1 MSKPKTN
8 NRNDIATQ
16 EALIPIA
23 LEHATQN
30 AIINHSLVTLI
41 TFLFWDNGKNQLL
54 TYWFAIMTINFGFRL
69 WCLILP
75 SYKQQPRLRWRY
87 YSRTTIINGI
97 GWGFCAF
104 FLFPTHQ
111 PHLQLALFFVLTGI
125 SAAVITSLSPA
136 ILLFN
141 IFTCS
146 IIMPLFVRFITL
158 GDQIFYILAGAT
170 LLYLTAISVSAREM
184 YNTLYDSRMLQR
196 KNERINR
203 AMRLE
208 IEEHRQTQKD
218 LEKANEAKSEFLANM
233 SHELRTPMNGIIGM
247 NGLLLETD
255 LSEEQQHLAKTV
267 SISAKSLLTII
278 NDILDFSKIEANK
291 LSLEAIEIDVRAIL
305 DDIIDLLAFKQK
317 ENNLEFNVLV
327 EPEVPKT
334 LIGDPVRLKQVLL
347 NLLGNAFKFTE
358 EGEISVQVR
367 VEQQDEKQCILRFE
381 VQDSGVGIDQ
391 QTQEQIFSAFSQ
403 ADSSVTRQF
412 GGTGLGL
419 AISQQLCKLMGGAI
433 GVESEKGKGSLFWFT
448 ITTPK
453 PIRTPVSAQTLV
465 DLSGLRILL
474 VDDNLVNLKLLG
486 IMLDELHC
494 EHSVAENA
502 KEGLKLLYSAVADDT
517 PFHIALL
524 DIQLP
529 GMSGVALGELIKND
543 LQLRTCSVVLMSAHE
558 ETWEQQQLQEKSF
571 SGFLPKPVKRQT
583 VADTLARFSKKG
595 MPPTATTAKPQLSE
609 LKLPLEER
617 TNIAILV
624 VEDNPIN
631 QLVSEGILSKLDF
644 QVNSAD
650 NGKIALELM
659 QTQSYDLIFMD
670 CQMPEMDGYQ
680 TTAAIRSSTGLATG
694 SHTPI
699 IAMTANAMTGD
710 REKCLA
716 AGMDDYI
723 SKPLEP
729 QELLDMVVKWTK
741 SAPLTR

>member
-1 MSKPKTN
+1 MAKSKTN
-8 NRNDIATQ
+8 NRNDIVTH

-23 LEHATQN
+23 LEHAIQN

-41 TFLFWDNGKNQLL
+41 TFLFWGSGNQLL
-54 TYWFAIMTINFGFRL
+54 LIYWFVIMTVNFGFRI
-69 WCLILP
+69 WYLIRP
-75 SYKQQPRLRWRY
+75 RYKLQQRLLWRY
-87 YSRTTIINGI
+87 YSRTTIINGT

-104 FLFPTHQ
+104 FLFPINQ

-136 ILLFN
+136 IQLFN

-170 LLYLTAISVSAREM
+170 LLYLTTISVSAREM
-184 YNTLYDSRMLQR
+184 YNTLYDSQMLQR
-196 KNERINR
+196 KNERMNR

-218 LEKANEAKSEFLANM
+218 LEEANEAKSEFLANM

-255 LSEEQQHLAKTV
+255 LSEEQHHLAKTV
-267 SISAKSLLTII
+267 SVSARSLLTII

-327 EPEVPKT
+327 EPEVPNT
-334 LIGDPVRLKQVLL
+334 VIGDPVRLKQVLL

-358 EGEISVQVR
+358 QGDISVQVK
-367 VEQQDEKQCILRFE
+367 VEQQDEDQYRLRFE
-381 VQDSGVGIDQ
+381 VHDSGVGIDQ
-391 QTQEQIFSAFSQ
+391 QTQKQIFSAFSQ

-419 AISQQLCKLMGGAI
+419 AISEQLCRLMGGEI
-433 GVESEKGKGSLFWFT
+433 GVKSEKGKGSLFWFT
-448 ITTPK
+448 ISAPRPT
-453 PIRTPVSAQTLV
+453 RSSVSTQPYV

-494 EHSVAENA
+494 EHSTAANA
-502 KEGLKLLYSAVADDT
+502 KEGLQLLYDAVEEDR

-543 LQLRTCSVVLMSAHE
+543 LQLQTCSVVLMSAHE
-558 ETWEQQQLQEKSF
+558 EAWEQRELQEKNF
-571 SGFLPKPVKRQT
+571 SGFLPKPVKRQL
-583 VADTLARFSKKG
+583 VADTLIQFTDHN
-595 MPPTATTAKPQLSE
+595 MPPATETTQLQLS
-609 LKLPLEER
+609 
-617 TNIAILV
+617 
-624 VEDNPIN
+624 
-631 QLVSEGILSKLDF
+631 
-644 QVNSAD
+644 
-650 NGKIALELM
+650 KIRILELR
-659 QTQSYDLIFMD
+659 T
-670 CQMPEMDGYQ
+670 CKRG
-680 TTAAIRSSTGLATG
+680 
-694 SHTPI
+694 
-699 IAMTANAMTGD
+699 
-710 REKCLA
+710 
-716 AGMDDYI
+716 
-723 SKPLEP
+723 
-729 QELLDMVVKWTK
+729 
-741 SAPLTR
+741 